1 MRNAGKIP
9 ALATERSMFSPLFK
23 IMVAP
28 HVILKGYLAEKII
41 NHVKSSAFYKRH
53 LVL

>member
-1 MRNAGKIP
+1 MRKTGKIP
-9 ALATERSMFSPLFK
+9 ALPTERSMFSPLLN

-28 HVILKGYLAEKII
+28 HVILKVSLAEKTI
-41 NHVKSSAFYKRH
+41 NHVKFSASYKRH